1 MVAIRLF
8 TLTKAGIRNNLAH
21 QYYDILRDGSKLA
34 PGKVFFFSFFPKHWG
49 SSFRYKSRNC
59 FCHPV
64 KKKQWSRK
72 HVLLPLCWGWRTW
85 CYLNL
90 FRYRLNKWDDIWNH
104 ITVLSPP
111 LVHAVSMFSI
121 LNNNL
126 IVKSC
131 ADKHSCFSCI
141 LLTSWAIE
149 FLSHEGK
156 IICRKG
162 STVRALSQCAR
173 AKPVP
178 SPPACFNQIQGHT
191 GACWPH
197 PWFSVC
203 LSYIWIV
210 VPGEVSLL
218 FISSV
223 TYGRTSQGDLEV
235 SRKFK
240 PVI

>member
-1 MVAIRLF
+1 MTFWEMVLNWLQERFFL
-8 TLTKAGIRNNLAH
+8 
-21 QYYDILRDGSKLA
+21 
-34 PGKVFFFSFFPKHWG
+34 FFSFPKHWG

-162 STVRALSQCAR
+162 SRVRPLSQCAR

-178 SPPACFNQIQGHT
+178 SPP
-191 GACWPH
+191 
-197 PWFSVC
+197 SC
-203 LSYIWIV
+203 LLQ
-210 VPGEVSLL
+210 PDPRAHRSLL
-218 FISSV
+218 
-223 TYGRTSQGDLEV
+223 TTSMVFCVPKLYLNSCPWRGFLTFYFLCDLWTDF
-235 SRKFK
+235 SGWLRGFK
-240 PVI
+240 EI